1 MEDKPTQNLKVFY
14 LVSGY
19 LSRTETK
26 VLIFMIFN
34 QGVSVLVF
42 LDNNLELQPVA
53 KCRENPT
60 RNRPFLLQIAAS
72 HSVMCDTHLP
82 PPLTKVVDPS
92 FEHGL
97 VLLATLIRRGKGI
110 TSTRS

>member
-1 MEDKPTQNLKVFY
+1 MLPSKLLQPLFSVSKIQEKPTQNLKFFY
-14 LVSGY
+14 LVSRN
-19 LSRTETK
+19 LSRAETK

-34 QGVSVLVF
+34 QGVSFLVF

-60 RNRPFLLQIAAS
+60 RNRPFLIQIGAS

-82 PPLTKVVDPS
+82 PPLHES
-92 FEHGL
+92 C
-97 VLLATLIRRGKGI
+97 
-110 TSTRS
+110 